1 MKIDLDELAIA
12 VNDAAPEEAALG
24 PPVAKKLG
32 ELVLPGENDPAELLK
47 FRYLCRGGGLL
58 LVGPT
63 GIGKSSLSMQAM
75 ILWAVGRE
83 LFGIKPARPLKSLVV
98 QAEND
103 EGDLAEMRDGV
114 IRGLGLS
121 AEDVARACE
130 NVMVAREDSRSGMA
144 FVQSVLRPLLDRQ
157 RPDLLWIDPALA
169 YLGGESSSQK
179 DVGGFL
185 RNMLNPLLHEFGCGC
200 VVVHHTNKPATG
212 KEKPDWQGGDFAY
225 LGSGSIEWANWAR
238 AVLALRSV
246 GSHSVYELH
255 AGKRGRRL
263 GWKEAD
269 GVTTTYAKHIA
280 HAKDPGMIC
289 WREADESEVPAGKE
303 GKRVAGKLDVLAHVP
318 LKTPIPKQELR
329 AKANGAG
336 IAFNRINPLI
346 EELLDDGSLF
356 AWTISRPGRSP
367 QTQLARFPQ
376 PAEGGEPE

>member
-12 VNDAAPEEAALG
+12 VNEAAPEEAALG

-32 ELVLPGENDPAELLK
+32 ELVLPGENDPTELLK

-75 ILWAVGRE
+75 ILWALARE
-83 LFGIKPARPLKSLVV
+83 LFGIQPARPLKSMVV

-121 AEDVARACE
+121 AEDAARACDS
-130 NVMVAREDSRSGMA
+130 VIVVREDSRSGMA
-144 FVQSVLRPLLDRQ
+144 FVQTVLRPLMEAH

-212 KEKPDWQGGDFAY
+212 KEKPDWQGSDFAY

-255 AGKRGRRL
+255 AGKRGGRL
-263 GWKEAD
+263 RWREED
-269 GVTTTYAKHIA
+269 GEEKCYKKHIA
-280 HAKDPGMIC
+280 HAKEDGAIC
-289 WREADESEVPAGKE
+289 WREAEADELPSGPREKRKWTKE
-303 GKRVAGKLDVLAHVP
+303 DLLPHVP
-318 LKTPIPKQELR
+318 TAEPIAKRALVDKAQSKGIPLRKIDALLDELIAEKTVYLWRLPRPR
-329 AKANGAG
+329 T
-336 IAFNRINPLI
+336 NPLVCV
-346 EELLDDGSLF
+346 
-356 AWTISRPGRSP
+356 SRH
-367 QTQLARFPQ
+367 PQ
-376 PAEGGEPE
+376 PEEDLVQ

>member
-1 MKIDLDELAIA
+1 M
-12 VNDAAPEEAALG
+12 
-24 PPVAKKLG
+24 G

-157 RPDLLWIDPALA
+157 RPDLLGIDPALA

-376 PAEGGEPE
+376 PAEGGETE